1 MTGYNSPKL
10 RKDRHAEQYGDREVM
25 PCPTCGAPVEL
36 VRREKG
42 IADHYAPF
50 REGLQEHLAT
60 YDEETQQRL
69 REERKGKKTVAVVG
83 MSPASSGL
91 APYREKNVECWG
103 LNEAHLFDVMKKWDR
118 WFQLH
123 STSYLMKNMSLKG
136 KPGHWDWLGL
146 KHNKPIYLQFQ
157 NPLVPDSVEYP
168 LQDISNKFLS
178 KIRRGTKKVKY
189 YTSTFSY
196 MIALAL
202 YEGFNRIEIYGFD
215 MDMKQ
220 EYWKQRAN
228 AEFWLGV
235 ATGLGVEIVLP
246 ETSFILS
253 GILYGYR
260 GIDYDR
266 PVEPEDMD
274 D

>member
-1 MTGYNSPKL
+1 MTGINSPKL
-10 RKDRHAEQYGDREVM
+10 RKDRQAEQYGERDVRV
-25 PCPTCGAPVEL
+25 CPTCGAPVEIIT
-36 VRREKG
+36 RAG
-42 IADHYAPF
+42 DIADHYAPIY
-50 REGLQEHLAT
+50 EGIQEQLAT
-60 YDEETQQRL
+60 YDEATQQRL
-69 REERKGKKTVAVVG
+69 RDERKGKKTVAVVG
-83 MSPASSGL
+83 MSPVTSGL
-91 APYREKNVECWG
+91 APYQEKNVELWG
-103 LNEAHLFDVMKKWDR
+103 LNEAHLFNVMKRWDR

-123 STSYLMKNMSLKG
+123 QTSYLMKNMSLKG
-136 KPGHWDWLGL
+136 KAGHWDWLGI
-146 KHNKPIYLQFQ
+146 KRGKPIYLQFQ
-157 NPLVPDSVEYP
+157 NPLVPDSIEYP
-168 LQDISNKFLS
+168 LQDISDKFLS
-178 KIRRGTKKVKY
+178 KIRRGTKKIKY

-228 AEFWLGV
+228 GEFWLGV
-235 ATGLGVEIVLP
+235 ATGKDVEIVLP
-246 ETSFILS
+246 ETSFLLS

-266 PVEPEDMD
+266 QPEPEDMD